1 MKLRFPLLAR
11 ILGWFFLNLLL
22 LVAIGYGVFRAQFS
36 FGLDLLLAGRSGD
49 RLQALADGV
58 AAEVSEQPRA
68 QWDAVLARF
77 GEAHGARFLLFRQ
90 DGTQLAG
97 QPEPLPPRVRER
109 FGAGRRGPPG
119 RRGPSADDFRGPPAQ
134 RPGLGL
140 GPPHLPFN
148 PPLRDRPPFMV
159 RTERPTQYWV
169 GIRVGVR
176 EPELPRLVPAVLLI
190 VSGSVHGGGLFFDFK
205 PWIVVGS
212 AAAVVSGLFW
222 LPLVRGITHALA
234 QTTRATERIAE
245 GKFDVRV
252 PTQRRDELGQL
263 GEAVNRM
270 AQRLEGLVNGQK
282 RFLGDIAHEL
292 CSPIARIQMALGI
305 LEQRADARQQ
315 GYVDDVREEVQ
326 HMSALVAELLSFSKA
341 SLGSGAVRCEPVNL
355 RAIAE
360 QALSREAQR
369 GGDVRLEVPVELQ
382 VAAAPDLLQRALA
395 NVIRNAILHA
405 GGTGPILVSA
415 RRDGAEA
422 VITVADSGPGVPAD
436 SLPKLFDPFY
446 RVDQSR
452 ARETGGVGLG
462 LTIVKT
468 CVEACGGRVACRN
481 REPRGFEVSLV
492 LPIARETPAA
502 KPATSA

>member
-22 LVAIGYGVFRAQFS
+22 LVALGYGVFRAQFS
-36 FGLDLLLAGRSGD
+36 FGLDLLLAGRAGD
-49 RLQALADGV
+49 RLQALADGI
-58 AAEVSEQPRA
+58 AAEIGEQPRA
-68 QWDAVLARF
+68 QWGAVLDRF
-77 GEAHGARFLLFRQ
+77 GAAHGAKFLLFRQ

-97 QPEPLPPRVRER
+97 EPQPLPPRVRER
-109 FGAGRRGPPG
+109 FGERRGPPG
-119 RRGPSADDFRGPPAQ
+119 RFGPPADD
-134 RPGLGL
+134 LG
-140 GPPHLPFN
+140 N
-148 PPLRDRPPFMV
+148 PPLRRRGLGLRPFDVPPNFPLRERPPFMV
-159 RTERPTQYWV
+159 RTENPTQYWV

-176 EPELPRLVPAVLLI
+176 EAELPRLVPAVLLI
-190 VSGSVHGGGLFFDFK
+190 VSSNLHGGGLFFDFK
-205 PWIVVGS
+205 PWIVVGG
-212 AAAVVSGLFW
+212 AAVAVSVLFW

-252 PTQRRDELGQL
+252 PAQRRDELGQL
-263 GEAVNRM
+263 GEAVNHM

-305 LEQRADARQQ
+305 LEQRADAKQQ
-315 GYVDDVREEVQ
+315 GYVSDVREEVQ
-326 HMSALVAELLSFSKA
+326 HMSSLVAELLSFSKA
-341 SLGSGAVRCEPVNL
+341 SLGSGAVKCGLVNL

-369 GGDVRLEVPVELQ
+369 GGDVHLEVPADLV
-382 VAAAPDLLQRALA
+382 VHAAPDLLQRALA
-395 NVIRNAILHA
+395 NVIRNAIQHA
-405 GGTGPILVSA
+405 GDAGPIVVAA
-415 RRDGAEA
+415 RRDGSE
-422 VITVADSGPGVPAD
+422 VALSVVDSGPGVPAE

-446 RVDQSR
+446 RVDTSR

-468 CVEACGGRVACRN
+468 CVEACGGRVTCRN
-481 REPRGFEVSLV
+481 REPRGFEVSLFLAV
-492 LPIARETPAA
+492 AQEAPAVTQPAA
-502 KPATSA
+502 D

>member
-22 LVAIGYGVFRAQFS
+22 LVALGYGVFRAQFS
-36 FGLDLLLAGRSGD
+36 FGLDLLLAGRAGD
-49 RLQALADGV
+49 RLQALADSI
-58 AAEVSEQPRA
+58 AAEISEQPSA
-68 QWDAVLARF
+68 QWGAVLDRF
-77 GEAHGARFLLFRQ
+77 GAAHGAKFLLYRQ

-97 QPEPLPPRVRER
+97 EPQPLPPRVRER
-109 FGAGRRGPPG
+109 FGERRGPPG
-119 RRGPSADDFRGPPAQ
+119 RFGPPADDLGDPPVHRRGQ
-134 RPGLGL
+134 GVRPFDAPLNF
-140 GPPHLPFN
+140 PP
-148 PPLRDRPPFMV
+148 RERPPFMV

-169 GIRVGVR
+169 GVRIGVR
-176 EPELPRLVPAVLLI
+176 EATLPRLVPAVLLI
-190 VSGSVHGGGLFFDFK
+190 VSSNVHGGGLFFDFK
-205 PWIVVGS
+205 PWIVVGGV
-212 AAAVVSGLFW
+212 AVAVSVLFW

-263 GEAVNRM
+263 GEAVNHM

-315 GYVDDVREEVQ
+315 GYVSDLREEVQ
-326 HMSALVAELLSFSKA
+326 HMSGLVAELLSFSKA

-360 QALSREAQR
+360 QALNREAQR
-369 GGDVRLEVPVELQ
+369 GGEVRLEMPAEL
-382 VAAAPDLLQRALA
+382 VVRAAPDLLQRALA
-395 NVIRNAILHA
+395 NVIRNAIQHA
-405 GGTGPILVSA
+405 GDAGPVVVAA
-415 RRDGAEA
+415 RRDGSEVA
-422 VITVADSGPGVPAD
+422 VSVVDSGPGVPAE

-446 RVDQSR
+446 RVDTSR

-481 REPRGFEVSLV
+481 REPRGFEVNFFLTAAQE
-492 LPIARETPAA
+492 LPTVQPPAA
-502 KPATSA
+502 S